1 VHLQVK
7 NLAKTY
13 ETVRA
18 LKGVSFTIE
27 SGTVVGLIGPNGA
40 GKTTLLKCILS
51 LLRYEQGEIFY
62 NRQLLL
68 NRQEIAEEISYIP
81 DQPIYYEDL
90 TLEENLHLYAMLSGL
105 SRQEFLDKKHILIK
119 HLELEEYL
127 GQLPDRLSKGNK
139 QKLMIAMAFMKR
151 YGLMLADEPFSG
163 LDPSVI
169 RNLKDLFVR
178 IKKENKSVLIST
190 HLLDLAQ
197 TICDSYIFLD
207 HGSILATGN
216 HEDILRIA
224 GFSAE
229 DKFSLEKAYITLLKG
244 E

>member
-1 VHLQVK
+1 M
-7 NLAKTY
+7 
-13 ETVRA
+13 
-18 LKGVSFTIE
+18 
-27 SGTVVGLIGPNGA
+27 
-40 GKTTLLKCILS
+40 
-51 LLRYEQGEIFY
+51 
-62 NRQLLL
+62 
-68 NRQEIAEEISYIP
+68 NRQEICGNILYPGSTY
-81 DQPIYYEDL
+81 IYYEDL

-127 GQLPDRLSKGNK
+127 DNFTDRLSKGNK